1 MQNNYLKFFLFF
13 VLLSV
18 LNTEVFFGQEKTHEI
33 SWQDAVNV
41 SFSAKPHQVPGF
53 APEHF
58 VYAVRSGVRY
68 ADKWKTNETF
78 DLKSVRLERV
88 VYETLSPSALKQ
100 LRLEQVPESHDLQVE
115 FSGARG
121 TRYFE
126 YSFAPIIQQNGVVKR
141 VKRFTIAYDR
151 IRSTI
156 STQHK
161 NPQRSN
167 SILRSGTFYKFY
179 VDTTGVFK
187 LDYDFLQRL
196 GFNPRTINPQA
207 LKIYG
212 DGGAMLPLKNED
224 NTVFDPQ
231 ELAIKVVGGEDGS
244 FDREDYI
251 LFYGEGTRQFN
262 AESLTH
268 VNAYDDRSYY
278 FITADGTSGLRVQYL
293 VEPGTEATRTIT
305 TFRDYQFYERDEYNL
320 LNLGRRWFATRFDVE
335 NLQDFE
341 FNFPNRVA
349 DAPVDL
355 RVYTAAI
362 SESSTSFAVRV
373 NNQPVANLNILPIN
387 ESVLAREAFYDSY
400 AYPAANSTVTISG
413 DNISVQLEYN
423 NSGNPSS
430 EGYLDFVGIGATR
443 NLLGT
448 GGQLRFDGIAP
459 EIPNEVG
466 LYQLQNA
473 SGFTEVWEITD
484 PSTVSAVD
492 NSEASATLTFQTYL
506 NAAKKYVAIHPDDYF
521 EPQIDP
527 ENTSVANQD
536 LKGTIFQSSGSFE
549 DVDYLIITNDLLRSQ
564 AERLANHN
572 RLYRGLRVKVVA
584 LDEIYNEF
592 SSGKQDIGAI
602 RNLVRYVYA
611 NASSAEN
618 RLKYLCL
625 FGDTSFDY
633 KDRVDRN
640 NNMVPTFNTYY
651 SFSQSQSY
659 MSDDYF
665 GAMDA
670 AEGVIENNSPAGSG
684 GSDRLD
690 IAVGRILA
698 DTPML
703 AKTAVDKIISYDE
716 RASFG
721 RWRNNF
727 VLVSDDVDQP
737 WEFEELES
745 TIDALGDQI
754 QQEKP
759 FINVKKIHADSY
771 QQQSSAGGDRY
782 PEVNEAIIDAL
793 ESGALV
799 MTYLGHGGENTLA
812 SEFIFTRENAQNL
825 ANGERLP
832 LIVTVTCE
840 FTRFDNPNRV
850 AAGEELFWNDQGGA
864 VGLVATTREISVR
877 LGVLFN
883 EALASNLFSFGTNT
897 IKSVAENL
905 RETKNQI
912 NDDNRRVI
920 FFIGDPAMKLAFAK
934 PDIRLTAI
942 NDMPITQQI
951 DTLKALSRMK
961 MSGEVVDENGQL
973 LTDYNGKLSATVYD
987 KYINQQTLGNDGV
1000 TDANGN
1006 LLILDFK
1013 TLGAILYRGQASVN
1027 DGLFDFEFVVPR
1039 DAAIPLGNG
1048 RVNFYSVR
1056 DGFLEDQAG
1065 ANEQILVGG
1074 LNENAAEDNE
1084 GPIINL
1090 YMNDENFVSGG
1101 ITNTSP
1107 TLLVKLEDLSGINTA
1122 GGIGHDLIA
1131 ILDGDE
1137 ENPIILNDFYES
1149 DVDNFNI
1156 GRALRTLRDLEPG
1169 LHTVTVIAWDTYNNS
1184 STADLQF
1191 VVAGDEEL
1199 KLERVLNYPNPFVNY
1214 TEFWFNHNRPYEPL
1228 EVQVQIFTISGKV
1241 VKTINQVVTTT
1252 GFLSREITWDG
1263 LDDFGQKIGKGVYVY
1278 KITVKST
1285 LTNKKVEKFEKL
1297 VIL

>member
-1 MQNNYLKFFLFF
+1 MRANYLKIFMFLCAFL
-13 VLLSV
+13 VVHNSV
-18 LNTEVFFGQEKTHEI
+18 LNAQEKQFEI
-33 SWQDAVNV
+33 RWSAPVNV
-41 SFSAKPHQVPGF
+41 ATTEKPLMVPGF
-53 APEHF
+53 EKAHF
-58 VYAVRSGVRY
+58 SYSVSDGLRFV
-68 ADKWKTNETF
+68 DKWKVSAAF
-78 DLKSVRLERV
+78 DASSVQLANV
-88 VYETLSPSALKQ
+88 VYETISSTAIKDLKLELIPDAPNLKAAFSKIRGASYFQFSISPLIKENGIVK
-100 LRLEQVPESHDLQVE
+100 RI
-115 FSGARG
+115 
-121 TRYFE
+121 TR
-126 YSFAPIIQQNGVVKR
+126 FAIRYNAQRKPTIQQSRLPG
-141 VKRFTIAYDR
+141 
-151 IRSTI
+151 
-156 STQHK
+156 
-161 NPQRSN
+161 RSN
-167 SILRSGTFYKFY
+167 SILASGDFYKFHI
-179 VDTTGVFK
+179 DTTGVFR
-187 LDYDFLQRL
+187 LDYEFLERL
-196 GFNPRTINPQA
+196 GMDVQNINPQL

-212 DGGAMLPLKNED
+212 DGGAMLPLKNSD
-224 NTVFDPQ
+224 NTIFDPQ
-231 ELAIKVVGGEDGS
+231 ENAIKVVGAEDGI

-268 VNAYDDRSYY
+268 VNAYDDKSYY
-278 FITADGTSGLRVQYL
+278 FITASGTPGIRVAPM
-293 VEPGTEATRTIT
+293 VEPEEVPARTIT
-305 TFRDYQFYERDEYNL
+305 TFKDYQFHERDTYNL
-320 LNLGRRWFATRFDVE
+320 LNLGRRWFGERFDVE
-335 NLQDFE
+335 NEQRFDFT
-341 FNFPNRVA
+341 FPNRVNNTPL
-349 DAPVDL
+349 DI

-362 SESSTSFAVRV
+362 SESPTSFGLNV
-373 NNQPVANLNILPIN
+373 NGQAITDLNILPIN

-400 AYPAANSTVTISG
+400 RFSGANPAINVSG
-413 DNISVQLEYN
+413 DAISVVLQYN
-423 NSGNPSS
+423 NNGNPSS
-430 EGYLDFVGIGATR
+430 EGYLDFIAVEATR
-443 NLLGT
+443 SLAGVGNQLL
-448 GGQLRFDGIAP
+448 FDGIAP
-459 EIPNEVG
+459 EIANEIAR
-466 LYQLQNA
+466 YEIQNA
-473 SGFTEVWEITD
+473 AAFTEVWEIAS
-484 PSTVSAVD
+484 PSDISSFQNT
-492 NSEASATLTFQTYL
+492 EAAATITFNTALSAT
-506 NAAKKYVAIHPDDYF
+506 KKYVALHPEDFY
-521 EPQIDP
+521 EPLIDAG
-527 ENTSVANQD
+527 NTSVANQNI
-536 LKGTIFQSSGSFE
+536 KGSILQSGGIFT
-549 DVDYLIITNDLLRSQ
+549 DVDYLMITPNELRAQ
-564 AERLANHN
+564 AERLAQHN
-572 RLYRGLRVKVVA
+572 RTYRNLNVKVVT
-584 LDEIYNEF
+584 LDAIYNEF

-602 RNLVRYVYA
+602 RNLVRYVYE

-633 KDRVDRN
+633 KDRIDN
-640 NNMVPTFNTYY
+640 NNNIVPTFNTYY

-659 MSDDYF
+659 MSDDFF
-665 GAMDA
+665 GSLDPE
-670 AEGVIENNSPAGSG
+670 EGVIENNSPAGSG

-698 DTPML
+698 DTPLL
-703 AKTAVDKIISYDE
+703 AKTAIDKIISYDS

-737 WEFEELES
+737 WEFAELES

-782 PEVNEAIIDAL
+782 PEVNEAIVDAL

-850 AAGEELFWNDQGGA
+850 AAGEELFWNEAGGA

-877 LGVLFN
+877 LGVIFN

-920 FFIGDPAMKLAFAK
+920 FYIGDPAMKLAFAK

-942 NDMPITQQI
+942 NDVPLSQPV
-951 DTLKALSRMK
+951 DTLKALSRVK
-961 MSGEVVDENGQL
+961 MSGEVVDESGQL
-973 LTDYNGKLSATVYD
+973 IPQYSGTLSATVYD
-987 KYINQQTLGNDGV
+987 KYINQQTLGNDGT

-1013 TLGAILYRGQASVN
+1013 TLGSILYRGQASVTN
-1027 DGLFDFEFVVPR
+1027 GVFDFEFVVPR
-1039 DAAIPLGNG
+1039 DVAIPLGNG

-1056 DGFLEDQAG
+1056 DGVPEDQAG

-1074 LNENAAEDNE
+1074 LNENAAEDTE
-1084 GPIINL
+1084 GPLINL

-1107 TLLVKLEDLSGINTA
+1107 TLLVKLEDESGINTA

-1149 DVDNFNI
+1149 DVDNFNL
-1156 GRALRTLRDLEPG
+1156 GQALRTLRDLEPG

-1241 VKTINQVVTTT
+1241 VKTINQLVTTT

-1263 LDDFGQKIGKGVYVY
+1263 LDDFGQKLGKGVYVY